1 MARVGQNQTFKMAP
15 RFSVDFN
22 ELIEHDLVMLS
33 QFDSR
38 ADVSGV
44 LIALVPGLQVEVQE
58 ENLYDDGAHE
68 VLFARGVV
76 EANTTGTWSH
86 VKWLCRIDSAG
97 VTDLASR

>member
-1 MARVGQNQTFKMAP
+1 MTS

-33 QFDSR
+33 Q
-38 ADVSGV
+38 ADERTDVTGVSV
-44 LIALVPGLQVEVQE
+44 ALLQGLQVEVQE
-58 ENLYDDGAHE
+58 ENLYDDGVHE

-76 EANTTGTWSH
+76 EANTTGTWLH

-97 VTDLASR
+97 ITDVVGD

>member
-1 MARVGQNQTFKMAP
+1 MAVAGQKRTFEMTS

-33 QFDSR
+33 QTDDR
-38 ADVSGV
+38 ADVTGISV
-44 LIALVPGLQVEVQE
+44 ALVQGLQVEIQE
-58 ENLYDDGAHE
+58 ENLYNDGLHE
-68 VLFARGVV
+68 ILFARGIV

-97 VTDLASR
+97 ITNLVGD

>member
-1 MARVGQNQTFKMAP
+1 MTAFGQKRTFEMTS

-33 QFDSR
+33 Q
-38 ADVSGV
+38 ADERTDVTGVSV
-44 LIALVPGLQVEVQE
+44 ALVQGLQVEVQE
-58 ENLYDDGAHE
+58 ENRYDDGLHE

-97 VTDLASR
+97 ITDLVGD

>member
-1 MARVGQNQTFKMAP
+1 MTP
-15 RFSVDFN
+15 RFFVDFN
-22 ELIEHDLVMLS
+22 ELIDHDLVMLS

-38 ADVSGV
+38 VDVAGV
-44 LIALVPGLQVEVQE
+44 PVAFTPGLQVEVQE
-58 ENLYDDGAHE
+58 ENLYDDGVHE

-97 VTDLASR
+97 IIDSASR

>member
-1 MARVGQNQTFKMAP
+1 MAAFDQKRIFEMTP

-33 QFDSR
+33 Q
-38 ADVSGV
+38 ADDRTDVTGVS
-44 LIALVPGLQVEVQE
+44 IALVQGLQVEVQE
-58 ENLYDDGAHE
+58 ENLYDDGLHE
-68 VLFARGVV
+68 ILFARGVV

-97 VTDLASR
+97 ITDLVGD